1 MGVVMLVALV
11 AVLLA
16 MTCPG
21 TAIGTMDAT
30 CTCTDVMGRSLE
42 QKRSLIAEVEFLDD
56 IGQKFG

>member
-1 MGVVMLVALV
+1 MGVVMLVVLV

-16 MTCPG
+16 MTCPV
-21 TAIGTMDAT
+21 TSITMDT
-30 CTCTDVMGRSLE
+30 TDVMGRPLE

>member
-11 AVLLA
+11 AMLLA
-16 MTCPG
+16 ITCPG
-21 TAIGTMDAT
+21 IAIGTVDT
-30 CTCTDVMGRSLE
+30 TCTDVMGRSLE